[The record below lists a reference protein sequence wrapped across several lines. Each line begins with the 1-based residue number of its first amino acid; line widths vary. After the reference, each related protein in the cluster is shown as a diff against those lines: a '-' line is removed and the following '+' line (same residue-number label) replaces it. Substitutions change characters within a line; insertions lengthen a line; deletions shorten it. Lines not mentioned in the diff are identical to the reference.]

1 MTENLSNDKSLKR
14 TLPFSFRISTRHGP
28 PLAEDRAGPLSVVLP
43 STLKAKSASPPVD
56 AVPVKFTIPELT
68 LVALSTGKF
77 IHPLAMVFSLVKGPF
92 VFIAV

>member
-14 TLPFSFRISTRHGP
+14 TLPFPFRISTRHGP

-43 STLKAKSASPPVD
+43 NTLKAKSASPRVD
-56 AVPVKFTIPELT
+56 PVPVELSVPELS
-68 LVALSTGKF
+68 LVALSTGKLK
-77 IHPLAMVFSLVKGPF
+77 HALAVGFSLVEGPF

>member
-1 MTENLSNDKSLKR
+1 MTENFSVYKSLKR
-14 TLPFSFRISTRHGP
+14 TLPFSVRISTRHGP

-43 STLKAKSASPPVD
+43 STLKAKSDSPRVD
-56 AVPVKFTIPELT
+56 PVPVELAIPELSF
-68 LVALSTGKF
+68 VALSTGKF